1 MSRERGTAM
10 PLKVLATGARQ
21 AGFALFAAALLCTHP
36 AWSKGAASSGKPA
49 EAQAPSVPKNAA
61 GVGTASEGSKPTEAD
76 ASEAN
81 PAPDVWSDQ
90 EIAEAKA
97 YCDQILHG
105 VEAVIEPADPIKEGE
120 CGAPAPVRLLSIGR
134 NPEVT
139 LSPPVTVTCDLVV
152 RLAEWL
158 KDDLQPLAR
167 KHLGGEIVRVNTM
180 SSYSCRNAYGRKK
193 TKLSEHGRANAVD
206 LGSFVT
212 GDGVEADLLKGWGLT
227 ARDVQKIVA
236 RSKAAK
242 TAALMANGQ
251 SGDPKPA
258 PERNGKGQPALMV
271 ASMASMGSMV
281 PLPIRKPPADVAQW
295 QVQLKLRSGKGSIRP
310 SPELPTRRPQAVAM
324 NEASHLGGPEAEEAD
339 VAPEPF
345 APDDQ
350 VALFLRAAHTAACR
364 RFGTVLGPEANEA
377 HRNHFHLDMAKRK
390 HSNYCE

>member
-1 MSRERGTAM
+1 M

-21 AGFALFAAALLCTHP
+21 AGFALFAVALLCTHP
-36 AWSKGAASSGKPA
+36 AWAKEAASGEKSA
-49 EAQAPSVPKNAA
+49 EVQAPSESKDDAEVRPA
-61 GVGTASEGSKPTEAD
+61 GEENKPTEAD
-76 ASEAN
+76 AGEAE
-81 PAPDVWSDQ
+81 PAPDLWSDQ

-97 YCDQILHG
+97 YCEKILRG

-120 CGAPAPVRLLSIGR
+120 CGAPAPVRLISIGR
-134 NPEVT
+134 SPEVT
-139 LSPPVTVTCDLVV
+139 LSPPVTVTCDMVV

-158 KDDLQPLAR
+158 QDDLQPLAK
-167 KHLGGEIVRVNTM
+167 KHLGAEIVRVSTM

-193 TKLSEHGRANAVD
+193 TKLSEHGLANAVD

-212 GDGVEADLLKGWGLT
+212 RDGVEADLLKGWGLT
-227 ARDVQKIVA
+227 ARDVQEIVA

-242 TAALMANGQ
+242 KAATMANEQ
-251 SGDPKPA
+251 SGAKKPM
-258 PERNGKGQPALMV
+258 PLRNGKGQPALMV
-271 ASMASMGSMV
+271 ASIGSMV
-281 PLPIRKPPADVAQW
+281 PLPIRKPPSDVAQW
-295 QVQLKLRSGKGSIRP
+295 QVRLEVRSGKGSIRP
-310 SPELPTRRPQAVAM
+310 SPELPTQRPQAVAM